1 MCETKLNAFICF
13 LCAGHCQPCNNGDLG
28 PGECTHFYL
37 CSDNRTIIDD
47 GSGKTV
53 IDFRLNVDEVR
64 ECPVLKPC
72 CSLKNAKPM
81 TEVKKE
87 YVRKLPTACG
97 LRNRNG
103 LQFIATNQPPH
114 QAQEGEFAWTVAV
127 LERNVSL
134 KSNEESQFICGG
146 SIIHPKVVMTAA
158 HCLKNVNLSR
168 LFVRGGDWD
177 SLSVHE
183 FLPHQDR
190 DVQEIIVHE
199 LFNPDN
205 GFYDIALLVLAAP
218 FEIAENVNTICLPPI
233 DYDFASSVRC
243 FASGWGT
250 LSWKEFHFL
259 SIMKRIELPMVDHNQ
274 CQDELRRTRLGIHF
288 QLHDSFICAG
298 GEKDVDTCFGDG
310 GSPLACPIPGTDN
323 QYYQAGIVS
332 WGIGCGDT
340 VPGKYFVF
348 TIIYYNI
355 SKHFECENFVY
366 FVMVFS
372 GIRKRFTFAQMD

>member
-1 MCETKLNAFICF
+1 MRSKLIAVIRLVCACF
-13 LCAGHCQPCNNGDLG
+13 QPCNNGDLG

-53 IDFRLNVDEVR
+53 IDFRLQVDEIR

-72 CSLKNAKPM
+72 CSLKSAKPM
-81 TEVKKE
+81 TEVKNE
-87 YVRKLPTACG
+87 YVNKLPTACG

-103 LQFIATNQPPH
+103 LQFIATNQPRH

-127 LERNVSL
+127 LQRNASL
-134 KSNEESQFICGG
+134 KSNEESKFICGG
-146 SIIHPKVVMTAA
+146 SLIHPQVVMTAA
-158 HCLKNVNLSR
+158 HCLTNAMLSR
-168 LFVRGGDWD
+168 LFIRAGDWD

-190 DVQEIIVHE
+190 DVKEIISHE

-218 FEIAENVNTICLPPI
+218 VEIAENVNAICLPPI
-233 DYDFASSVRC
+233 GYNFVAERC

-259 SIMKRIELPMVDHNQ
+259 SIMKRIELPMVDHKE
-274 CQDELRRTRLGIHF
+274 CQEQLRRTRLGIHF
-288 QLHDSFICAG
+288 KLHESFLCAG
-298 GEKDVDTCFGDG
+298 GEKDVDTCIGDG

-323 QYYQAGIVS
+323 QHYQAGIVS
-332 WGIGCGDT
+332 WGIGCGDS
-340 VPGKYFVF
+340 VPGKYFVL
-348 TIIYYNI
+348 IIATREF
-355 SKHFECENFVY
+355 FECVNMF
-366 FVMVFS
+366 FFS
-372 GIRKRFTFAQMD
+372 ILQRYTLTFHIYANGSTIK